1 MDNLEIN
8 HMFEMGQLQGILL
21 TLARPELTIYANEKK
36 HIGYEVRVRVI
47 FRANS
52 MSFIESLNDS
62 LRAFHVESTIKERES
77 KIRPKPMLRVSGIEN
92 LRILCGLV
100 PDKPDSKRQWKNFTL
115 AVGIIFNGEHTTQ
128 EGLDELLRLK
138 GEI

>member
-1 MDNLEIN
+1 
-8 HMFEMGQLQGILL
+8 MFEMGQLQGILL

-47 FRANS
+47 FRADS
-52 MSFIESLNDS
+52 MDFIENLNDS
-62 LRAFHVESTIKERES
+62 LRAFHVDSNIKESES

-100 PDKPDSKRQWKNFTL
+100 PNKPDSKGQWRTFTQ